1 MRWNDNMRRLFKLVM
16 ILQIILLSGFLS
28 TDFMVLA
35 NNISV
40 NIVIANPSQSDKQ
53 SMPVKHMLP
62 ADISKNDIIDHGAL
76 SIDYD
81 LSTSSYYVYG
91 NFMLEPGETRTL
103 KVIISD
109 VWKIPEKEIVNMKNI
124 LERKVAVVEN
134 PEHKRSAELVANT
147 LKTRLDSI
155 LEYQR
160 NNAGDIEARMRMHS
174 INMARFQEIKK
185 NIFSLDASKDQA
197 SEESESALYATLMI
211 EATNVSD
218 VSSNVPV
225 KYYLPK
231 ELLPEYIEH
240 AAGFD
245 VKYDPVLD
253 QFYLFQD
260 LLFAPNQVRLFTI
273 TFKNV
278 WVISEQIVTK
288 LVEEASEINAELAKT
303 TFAEEAQALFDI
315 IKEKSE
321 IIIESQKN
329 ATNIKDYIA
338 AYRSNQQRLKE
349 IEDYIEK
356 MRALLD
362 TVKSQSKTMIERMM
376 EDVGLFRAFRV
387 LADKIFQQNV
397 KPEFIWKII
406 MSIVIFVLA
415 LTAFFYGIWTIK
427 LRKEEKKKYKK
438 V

>member
-231 ELLPEYIEH
+231 ELLPEYIED

-273 TFKNV
+273 TVKNV
-278 WVISEQIVTK
+278 WIISEQTVMK
-288 LVEEASEINAELAKT
+288 LVEEASEINAELVKT
-303 TFAEEAQALFDI
+303 PFAEEAQALFDI

>member
-231 ELLPEYIEH
+231 ELLPEYIED

-245 VKYDPVLD
+245 VKYDPALD